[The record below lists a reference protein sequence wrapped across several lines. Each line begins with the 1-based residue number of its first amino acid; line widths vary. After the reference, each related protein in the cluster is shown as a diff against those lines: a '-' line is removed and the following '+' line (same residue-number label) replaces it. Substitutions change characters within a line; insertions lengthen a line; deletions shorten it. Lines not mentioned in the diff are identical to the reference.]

1 MNFCQGISERIE
13 NNPIILA
20 VLLLNDAAH
29 FLNGHVNKRNGFWAS
44 ALSDQK
50 PTSARGEMQLLK
62 FASGQERLILLKV
75 QGFWSA
81 LELKTVSRN

>member
-13 NNPIILA
+13 NNPILLD
-20 VLLLNDAAH
+20 VLLLSDAAH

-50 PTSARGEMQLLK
+50 TH
-62 FASGQERLILLKV
+62 FC
-75 QGFWSA
+75 QGGDA
-81 LELKTVSRN
+81 TIGNLPLDKND